1 MKILIIT
8 DIHSAP
14 DKIFSYLDE
23 NPVDQI
29 IITGDVTEFGPED
42 YFIETLN
49 KFSEYAQV
57 HALQGNCDPKNANE
71 LLDKSNI
78 INIHD
83 NTSNIGDIQ
92 VVGFGGS
99 NPTPFDTPNEFSDE
113 ILYNELSKYK
123 DVLGSDSYTILVTHA
138 PPLNTNA
145 DKIES
150 GAHVGSEGIRKII
163 EETQPT
169 LNVCGHVHES
179 IGQDKIGD
187 TVVVNPGD
195 AANGHACL
203 LELTDEDIKN
213 KNVNIKIFT
222 IQ

>member
-8 DIHSAP
+8 DIHSTP
-14 DKIFSYLDE
+14 DKVFSFLDD

-49 KFSEYAQV
+49 KFSEYAPV
-57 HALQGNCDPKNANE
+57 YALQGNCDPKNAVE
-71 LLDKSNI
+71 LLDKSNV

-83 NTSNIGDIQ
+83 NTSNIGNIQ

-99 NPTPFDTPNEFSDE
+99 NTTPFDTPNEFTDE
-113 ILYNELSKYK
+113 ILYEKLSKFK
-123 DVLGSDSYTILVTHA
+123 DVLSSDSYTILVTHA
-138 PPLNTNA
+138 PPFDTNA
-145 DKIES
+145 DKIDS
-150 GAHVGSEGIRKII
+150 GDHVGSKGIRKII

-187 TVVVNPGD
+187 TVIVNPGD
-195 AANGHACL
+195 AANGHACI
-203 LELTDEDIKN
+203 LELSSDDIDN
-213 KNVNIKIFT
+213 KNVNINVFT
-222 IQ
+222 IE

>member
-1 MKILIIT
+1 MKILTIT

-14 DKIFSYLDE
+14 DKIFSFLDE
-23 NPVDQI
+23 NSVDYI

-42 YFIETLN
+42 YFVETLN
-49 KFSEYAQV
+49 KFGEYAPV
-57 HALQGNCDPKNANE
+57 HALFGNCDPSNANE

-83 NTSNIGDIQ
+83 NTSNIGEIQ
-92 VVGFGGS
+92 LVGFGGS
-99 NPTPFDTPNEFSDE
+99 NPTPFDTPNEYSDE
-113 ILYNELSKYK
+113 ILYEELSKFK
-123 DVLGSDSYTILVTHA
+123 DELSSDSYTILVTHA
-138 PPLNTNA
+138 PPLNTNT

-179 IGQDKIGD
+179 IGQDTIGD
-187 TVVVNPGD
+187 TVIVNPGD
-195 AANGHACL
+195 AANGHACII
-203 LELTDEDIKN
+203 ELSQDDIKN
-213 KNVNIKIFT
+213 KKVNIEIFT
-222 IQ
+222 I

>member
-83 NTSNIGDIQ
+83 NTSNIGDIEL
-92 VVGFGGS
+92 VGFGGS

-123 DVLGSDSYTILVTHA
+123 DVLCSDSYTILVTHA